1 MIISVTVCLMYPVF
15 SEISING
22 KRGIKYTYF
31 KLKISLPE
39 EHFSSVILTCS

>member
-15 SEISING
+15 NKISFNG

-31 KLKISLPE
+31 KLKT
-39 EHFSSVILTCS
+39 FSTCFSTSRTFV